1 MKKIL
6 TLLTLVMFT
15 FTLLPFDAEARR
27 MGGGKSIGKQRD
39 SINQQAA
46 PRPTQSQSA
55 AAAPASGAA
64 AAGGASKWGGALA
77 GLAAGGLLAALFMGG
92 AFEGINMADILML
105 IVLAAVIFF
114 IIRMLRKPRAE
125 QASRP
130 VQFSGMGADRTGSVF
145 TPNSVTPP
153 SVGSGTVAAST
164 GSGSATNSIP
174 ADFEV
179 EPFLRNAKLSFIHL
193 QEANGARDA
202 ESIRDYTTPEM
213 FAELSAQINESNDP
227 PQKTEIM
234 FIDANLLD
242 VTVTDDIAIASVR
255 FNGQLRES
263 PDAEPESFDEIWH
276 IQKDLKDRNGAWLLA
291 GIQQPS

>member
-6 TLLTLVMFT
+6 TLLTLAMFT

-39 SINQQAA
+39 SINQQAT
-46 PRPTQSQSA
+46 PKPTQSQS

-114 IIRMLRKPRAE
+114 IIRMLRKPRAD

-130 VQFSGMGADRTGSVF
+130 VQFSGVGADRAGSVF
-145 TPNSVTPP
+145 TPSSVTPP
-153 SVGSGTVAAST
+153 SVGGKTVAASAD
-164 GSGSATNSIP
+164 SGSAINSIP

-202 ESIRDYTTPEM
+202 ESIREYTTPEM

-242 VTVTDDIAIASVR
+242 VTVSDDMAIASVR